1 MSWMEELRMMPVYQV
16 FIMVLVQGATR
27 SGFHY
32 RTDLFFFTFAT
43 KAPISRFSPR
53 HIFFF
58 FSFFGFL
65 EFLERIQA
73 FFNLNSA
80 PIGRISYDKPRP

>member
-1 MSWMEELRMMPVYQV
+1 MEELRMMPIYQV
-16 FIMVLVQGATR
+16 FIMVLVQGATG
-27 SGFHY
+27 SSFHH
-32 RTDLFFFTFAT
+32 RTDLFIFTFAT
-43 KAPISRFSPR
+43 KAPVSRFSPR
-53 HIFFF
+53 HFFPFFLFFF
-58 FSFFGFL
+58 FFGFL

>member
-1 MSWMEELRMMPVYQV
+1 MEELCMTPVYQV
-16 FIMVLVQGATR
+16 FIMVLVQGATT
-27 SGFHY
+27 SGFHH
-32 RTDLFFFTFAT
+32 RTNLFFFTFAT
-43 KAPISRFSPR
+43 KAPVSRFSPR
-53 HIFFF
+53 HIFF
-58 FSFFGFL
+58 FFGFL